1 MKSLNKL
8 IVPKKQ
14 VSGADSL
21 GRGAEIALTVLVFTV
36 IGLLL
41 DSAFGVTPWIT
52 ISLVVFSLVGN
63 FIRMY
68 YDYTAKMGVLEAE
81 RREMSSSHAREAT
94 SR

>member
-21 GRGAEIALTVLVFTV
+21 GRGAEIALSVLVFTV
-36 IGLLL
+36 IGLVL
-41 DSAFGVTPWIT
+41 DSVFDLLPWLT
-52 ISLVVFSLVGN
+52 IALVVFSLVGN

-68 YDYTAKMGVLEAE
+68 YEYSARMTVLEE
-81 RREMSSSHAREAT
+81 QRRSMSSPVAREAA
-94 SR
+94 SK

>member
-21 GRGAEIALTVLVFTV
+21 GRGTEIALTVLVFTV

-41 DSAFGVTPWIT
+41 DSAFGAMPWIT
-52 ISLVVFSLVGN
+52 ISLVVLSLVGN

-68 YDYTAKMGVLEAE
+68 YDYTAKMSVLEAQ
-81 RREMSSSHAREAT
+81 RREMSSPQAREAT
-94 SR
+94 S

>member
-8 IVPKKQ
+8 IVPRKQ

-21 GRGAEIALTVLVFTV
+21 NRGTEIALTVLVFTV

-41 DSAFGVTPWIT
+41 DSAFGLMPWIT
-52 ISLVVFSLVGN
+52 ISLVVFSLIGN

-68 YDYTAKMGVLEAE
+68 YDYTAKMSVLEE
-81 RREMSSSHAREAT
+81 QRREMSSPQAREAT
-94 SR
+94 AK

>member
-8 IVPKKQ
+8 IVPRKQ
-14 VSGADSL
+14 VTGADSL
-21 GRGAEIALTVLVFTV
+21 NRGTEIALTVLVFTV

-41 DSAFGVTPWIT
+41 DSAFGVMPWIT

-68 YDYTAKMGVLEAE
+68 YTYTAKMSVLEAQ
-81 RREMSSSHAREAT
+81 RREMSSPQSREAT
-94 SR
+94 AK